1 MTEQELAKI
10 FDEAGKELAAEFD
23 VSKLEAEFTSRF
35 GTTRLTAEDAEK
47 ISAAIN
53 VVNQMNQK
61 FLFRVLVK
69 LLCNR

>member
-1 MTEQELAKI
+1 MTEQELVKI
-10 FDEAGKELAAEFD
+10 FDEAGKELVAEFD
-23 VSKLEAEFTSRF
+23 ASKLEAEFTRRF
-35 GTTRLTAEDAEK
+35 GMPRLTAEDAKK

-53 VVNQMNQK
+53 VVNQMNQR